1 MDQPIINDRLG
12 DFITSLSQ
20 LSDPGDASFDGER
33 IKGIRERA
41 AAILNGPDAPVID
54 ALLAP
59 PTPGTRLPEGAC
71 PHGSYRHVCQEC
83 LAVTVA
89 APMVEQGGPT
99 PNGFHVWWDK
109 KIGSL
114 PKYVDF
120 MGSFGDSALANA
132 LYDYALEAWEASRS
146 VPVSEQGDTPE
157 CDAVAEFIHDKGM
170 TEWVPAYR
178 ARSLERRLRS
188 KATAADGD
196 V

>member
-71 PHGSYRHVCQEC
+71 PHGSYRHVCDEC
-83 LAVTVA
+83 LSVTVA
-89 APMVEQGGPT
+89 APMVEQG
-99 PNGFHVWWDK
+99 
-109 KIGSL
+109 
-114 PKYVDF
+114 
-120 MGSFGDSALANA
+120 
-132 LYDYALEAWEASRS
+132 E
-146 VPVSEQGDTPE
+146 TPE

-170 TEWVPAYR
+170 TEWVPAEI

-188 KATAADGD
+188 KATATSCKNCKRSEDSHKDGFCVHD
-196 V
+196 FGVGPSRYEATATEE